1 MYEMIAAMQPVPYGA
16 LSAAGPGCPLPLD
29 TFYTFRAGGLAA
41 AAADGTALS

>member
-1 MYEMIAAMQPVPYGA
+1 MAAALAMPPMTHVT